1 MAVRVVDMRG
11 GGGREEKVRCNAQE
25 GEEPVQLV
33 LLLRI
38 DLVQEHVVK

>member
-1 MAVRVVDMRG
+1 MAVWVADMRR
-11 GGGREEKVRCNAQE
+11 GGRGKEEVRYNAQE

-38 DLVQEHVVK
+38 DLVQEHVVE